1 MVKENGK
8 KMITIPET
16 DLVVHPLCLGTNV
29 FGWSSDETESHQVL
43 DAYAAHGGNF
53 LDTADV
59 YSQWKPGNQG
69 GESETIIGNW
79 LKNRDRSKI
88 VVATKVSMLNTR
100 PGLSAKNIL
109 AACDDSLRRLQT
121 DYIDIYYSHRD
132 ETETPMAETLGAYA
146 ELVAA
151 GKVRFIAASQHT
163 GARLQEALDISAAN
177 GFPSYIGLQ
186 DQYNLIY
193 RQPFESEQQPVL
205 AANHLSA
212 MPFYGLARGFLT
224 GKYRPG
230 VKVESVRA
238 EGVAEFYS
246 DKNWAVLDKVREI
259 AQERNLPVATIALA
273 WLRTNPQVSTPI
285 ASARTVEQLEE
296 IVQVVEL
303 NESELASLN
312 SLSA

>member
-1 MVKENGK
+1 
-8 KMITIPET
+8 
-16 DLVVHPLCLGTNV
+16 
-29 FGWSSDETESHQVL
+29 
-43 DAYAAHGGNF
+43 
-53 LDTADV
+53 
-59 YSQWKPGNQG
+59 
-69 GESETIIGNW
+69 
-79 LKNRDRSKI
+79 
-88 VVATKVSMLNTR
+88 
-100 PGLSAKNIL
+100 L

-132 ETETPMAETLGAYA
+132 ETETPMTETLGAYA

-151 GKVRFIAASQHT
+151 GKVRYIAASQHT

-177 GFPSYIGLQ
+177 GLPSYIGLQ

-205 AANHLSA
+205 AANNLSA
-212 MPFYGLARGFLT
+212 MPFYGLARGFLS

-238 EGVAEFYS
+238 EGVAEFYN
-246 DKNWAVLDKVREI
+246 DKNWAVLDKVRQI
-259 AQERNLPVATIALA
+259 AQERSVPVAAIALA
-273 WLRTNPQVSTPI
+273 WIRSNPQVSTPI

-296 IVQVVEL
+296 IVQIVEL
-303 NESELASLN
+303 NDAELASLN

>member
-1 MVKENGK
+1 
-8 KMITIPET
+8 MITIPET

-29 FGWSSDETESHQVL
+29 FGWSADEAESHQVL

-69 GESETIIGNW
+69 GESETIIGKW
-79 LKNRDRSKI
+79 LTKRDRSKI

-132 ETETPMAETLGAYA
+132 ETETPMEETLGAYA
-146 ELVAA
+146 ELIAA
-151 GKVRFIAASQHT
+151 GKVRYIAASQHT
-163 GARLQEALDISAAN
+163 GARLQQALDISAAN
-177 GFPSYIGLQ
+177 GLPSYIGLQ

-193 RQPFESEQQPVL
+193 RKPFESEQQPVL
-205 AANHLSA
+205 ANNNLSA
-212 MPFYGLARGFLT
+212 MPFYGLARGFLS

-238 EGVAEFYS
+238 EGVAEFYN
-246 DKNWAVLDKVREI
+246 DKNWAVLDRVREI
-259 AQERNLPVATIALA
+259 AQSHSVPVGAISLA
-273 WLRTNPQVSTPI
+273 WIRSNPQVSTPI

-303 NESELASLN
+303 TDAELASLN

>member
-1 MVKENGK
+1 
-8 KMITIPET
+8 MITIPET

-29 FGWSSDETESHQVL
+29 FGWSADEAESHQVL
-43 DAYAAHGGNF
+43 DAYAEHGGNF

-59 YSQWKPGNQG
+59 YSEWKPGNKG
-69 GESETIIGNW
+69 GESETIIGKW
-79 LKNRDRSKI
+79 LANRDRSKI
-88 VVATKVSMLNTR
+88 VVATKVSMLSTR

-132 ETETPMAETLGAYA
+132 STDTPLEETLGAYA

-151 GKVRFIAASQHT
+151 GKVRYIAASQHS

-205 AANHLSA
+205 ASNNLSVL
-212 MPFYGLARGFLT
+212 PFYGLARGFLS

-230 VKVESVRA
+230 IKVESVRA
-238 EGVAEFYS
+238 EGVAEFYN
-246 DKNWAVLDKVREI
+246 DKNWAILEKVREI
-259 AQERNLPVATIALA
+259 AQERKLPVATIALA
-273 WLRTNPQVSTPI
+273 WLRSNPQVSTPI

-303 NESELASLN
+303 SDAELASLN

>member
-1 MVKENGK
+1 
-8 KMITIPET
+8 MITIPET
-16 DLVVHPLCLGTNV
+16 DLAVHPLCLGTNV
-29 FGWSSDETESHQVL
+29 FGWSADETESHQVL

-79 LKNRDRSKI
+79 LTKRDRSKI

-132 ETETPMAETLGAYA
+132 EANTPMEETLGAYA

-151 GKVRFIAASQHT
+151 GKVRYIAASQHT
-163 GARLQEALDISAAN
+163 GARLQQALDISAAN
-177 GFPSYIGLQ
+177 GFPAYIALQ

-205 AANHLSA
+205 ANNNLSA
-212 MPFYGLARGFLT
+212 IPFYGLARGFLS
-224 GKYRPG
+224 GKYHPG

-238 EGVAEFYS
+238 EGVAEFYN

-259 AQERNLPVATIALA
+259 AQEHNAPVGAVSLA
-273 WLRTNPQVSTPI
+273 WIRSNPQVSTPI

-296 IVQVVEL
+296 IVQIVEL
-303 NESELASLN
+303 SDAELASLN

>member
-1 MVKENGK
+1 
-8 KMITIPET
+8 MITIPET

-29 FGWSSDETESHQVL
+29 FGWSSDEAESHQVL
-43 DAYAAHGGNF
+43 DAYAAHDGNF

-151 GKVRFIAASQHT
+151 GKVRYIAASQHT

-177 GFPSYIGLQ
+177 GLPSYIGLQ

-205 AANHLSA
+205 ATNNLSA
-212 MPFYGLARGFLT
+212 MPFYGLARGFLS

-238 EGVAEFYS
+238 EGVAEFYN
-246 DKNWAVLDKVREI
+246 DKNWAVLDRVREI
-259 AQERNLPVATIALA
+259 AQDHNVPVGAISLA
-273 WLRTNPQVSTPI
+273 WIRSNPQVSTPI

-296 IVQVVEL
+296 IVQIVEL
-303 NESELASLN
+303 NDVEVASLN

>member
-1 MVKENGK
+1 
-8 KMITIPET
+8 
-16 DLVVHPLCLGTNV
+16 
-29 FGWSSDETESHQVL
+29 VL

-79 LKNRDRSKI
+79 LTKRDRSKI

-151 GKVRFIAASQHT
+151 GKVRYIAASQHT

-177 GFPSYIGLQ
+177 GLPSYIGLQ

-205 AANHLSA
+205 ATNNLSA
-212 MPFYGLARGFLT
+212 MPFYGLARGFLS

-238 EGVAEFYS
+238 EGVAEFYN

-259 AQERNLPVATIALA
+259 AQERNMPVAAIALA
-273 WLRTNPQVSTPI
+273 WLRSNPQVSTPI

-296 IVQVVEL
+296 IVQIVEL
-303 NESELASLN
+303 SDAELASLN

>member
-1 MVKENGK
+1 
-8 KMITIPET
+8 MITIPET

-29 FGWSSDETESHQVL
+29 FGWSADETESHQVL
-43 DAYAAHGGNF
+43 NAYAAHGGNF

-69 GESETIIGNW
+69 GESEAIIGNW
-79 LKNRDRSKI
+79 LTKRDRSKI

-151 GKVRFIAASQHT
+151 GKVRYIAASQHT

-177 GFPSYIGLQ
+177 GLPSYIGLQ

-205 AANHLSA
+205 ATNNLSA
-212 MPFYGLARGFLT
+212 MPFYGLARGFLS

-238 EGVAEFYS
+238 EGVAEFYN

-259 AQERNLPVATIALA
+259 AQERNMPVAAIALA
-273 WLRTNPQVSTPI
+273 WLRSNPQVSTPI

-296 IVQVVEL
+296 IVQIVEL
-303 NESELASLN
+303 SDAELASLN

>member
-1 MVKENGK
+1 
-8 KMITIPET
+8 
-16 DLVVHPLCLGTNV
+16 
-29 FGWSSDETESHQVL
+29 
-43 DAYAAHGGNF
+43 
-53 LDTADV
+53 
-59 YSQWKPGNQG
+59 
-69 GESETIIGNW
+69 
-79 LKNRDRSKI
+79 
-88 VVATKVSMLNTR
+88 
-100 PGLSAKNIL
+100 
-109 AACDDSLRRLQT
+109 
-121 DYIDIYYSHRD
+121 
-132 ETETPMAETLGAYA
+132 MAETLGAYA

-151 GKVRFIAASQHT
+151 GKVRYIAASQHT

>member
-1 MVKENGK
+1 
-8 KMITIPET
+8 MITIPET
-16 DLVVHPLCLGTNV
+16 DLVVYPLCLGTNV
-29 FGWSSDETESHQVL
+29 FGWSADEAQSHQVL
-43 DAYAAHGGNF
+43 DAYTAHGGNF

-79 LKNRDRSKI
+79 LAKRDRSKL

-132 ETETPMAETLGAYA
+132 DAETPMAETLGAYA
-146 ELVAA
+146 ELIAA
-151 GKVRFIAASQHT
+151 GKVRYIAASQHT
-163 GARLQEALDISAAN
+163 GARLQQALDISAAN
-177 GFPSYIGLQ
+177 GLPSYIGLQ

-205 AANHLSA
+205 ANNNLSA
-212 MPFYGLARGFLT
+212 MPFYGLARGFLS

-238 EGVAEFYS
+238 EGVAEFYN
-246 DKNWAVLDKVREI
+246 DKNWAVLDRVREI
-259 AQERNLPVATIALA
+259 AENRNVPVPAIALA
-273 WLRTNPQVSTPI
+273 WLRSNPQVSTPI

-296 IVQVVEL
+296 IVQIVEL
-303 NESELASLN
+303 ANDELASLN

>member
-1 MVKENGK
+1 
-8 KMITIPET
+8 MITIPET

-29 FGWSSDETESHQVL
+29 FGWSSDEAESHQVL

-59 YSQWKPGNQG
+59 YSQWKPGNEG
-69 GESETIIGNW
+69 GESETIIGKW
-79 LKNRDRSKI
+79 LTKRDRSKI

-132 ETETPMAETLGAYA
+132 IAETPLEETLGAYA

-151 GKVRFIAASQHT
+151 GKVRYIAASQHT
-163 GARLQEALDISAAN
+163 GARLQEALNVSAAN
-177 GFPSYIGLQ
+177 GFPAYIALQ

-205 AANHLSA
+205 ANNNLSA
-212 MPFYGLARGFLT
+212 IPFYGLARGFLS

-238 EGVAEFYS
+238 EGVAEFYN

-259 AQERNLPVATIALA
+259 AQDHNVPVGAVSLA
-273 WLRTNPQVSTPI
+273 WIRSNPQVSTPI

-296 IVQVVEL
+296 IVQIVEL
-303 NESELASLN
+303 SDAELASLN

>member
-1 MVKENGK
+1 
-8 KMITIPET
+8 MITIPET

-29 FGWSSDETESHQVL
+29 FGWSADEAESHQVL
-43 DAYAAHGGNF
+43 DAYAAHNGNF

-79 LKNRDRSKI
+79 LTKRDRSKI

-132 ETETPMAETLGAYA
+132 ETETPMEETLGAYA
-146 ELVAA
+146 ELIAA
-151 GKVRFIAASQHT
+151 GKVRYIAASQHS
-163 GARLQEALDISAAN
+163 GARLQEALYISATN
-177 GFPSYIGLQ
+177 GLPSYIGLQ

-193 RQPFESEQQPVL
+193 RKPFETEQQPVL
-205 AANHLSA
+205 ANNNLSA
-212 MPFYGLARGFLT
+212 LPFYGLARGFLS

-230 VKVESVRA
+230 LKVESVRA
-238 EGVAEFYS
+238 EGVAEFYN

-259 AQERNLPVATIALA
+259 AQELNAPVAAVSLA
-273 WLRTNPQVSTPI
+273 WLRSNPQVSTPI

-296 IVQVVEL
+296 IVQIVEL
-303 NESELASLN
+303 SDEQLASLN

>member
-1 MVKENGK
+1 
-8 KMITIPET
+8 MITIPET
-16 DLVVHPLCLGTNV
+16 DLVAHPLCLGTNV
-29 FGWSSDETESHQVL
+29 FGWSADEAQSHQVL

-69 GESETIIGNW
+69 GESETIIGDW
-79 LKNRDRSKI
+79 LAKRDRSKL

-109 AACDDSLRRLQT
+109 AACDDSLSRLQT

-146 ELVAA
+146 ELIAA
-151 GKVRFIAASQHT
+151 GKVRYIAASQHT
-163 GARLQEALDISAAN
+163 GARLQQALDISAAN
-177 GFPSYIGLQ
+177 GLPFYIGLQ

-205 AANHLSA
+205 ANNNLSA
-212 MPFYGLARGFLT
+212 MPFYGLARGFLS

-230 VKVESVRA
+230 LKVESVRA
-238 EGVAEFYS
+238 EGVAEFYN
-246 DKNWAVLDKVREI
+246 DKNWAVLDRVREI
-259 AQERNLPVATIALA
+259 AEDRNVPVAAIALA
-273 WLRTNPQVSTPI
+273 WLRSNPQVSTPI

-296 IVQVVEL
+296 IVQIVEL
-303 NESELASLN
+303 ANDELASLN

>member
-1 MVKENGK
+1 
-8 KMITIPET
+8 MITIPET

-29 FGWSSDETESHQVL
+29 FGWSADETESHEVL
-43 DAYAAHGGNF
+43 NAYAAHGGNF

-69 GESETIIGNW
+69 GESETIIGKW
-79 LKNRDRSKI
+79 LTKRDRSKI

-132 ETETPMAETLGAYA
+132 ETETPMEETLGAYA
-146 ELVAA
+146 ELIAA
-151 GKVRFIAASQHT
+151 GKVRYIAASQHT
-163 GARLQEALDISAAN
+163 GASLQEALDISAAN
-177 GFPSYIGLQ
+177 GLPSYIGLQ

-193 RQPFESEQQPVL
+193 RKPFETEQQPVL
-205 AANHLSA
+205 ANNNLSA
-212 MPFYGLARGFLT
+212 LPFYGLARGFLS

-230 VKVESVRA
+230 LKVESVRA
-238 EGVAEFYS
+238 EGVAEFYN

-259 AQERNLPVATIALA
+259 AQELNAPVAAVSLA
-273 WLRTNPQVSTPI
+273 WLRSNPQVSTPI

-296 IVQVVEL
+296 IVQIVEL
-303 NESELASLN
+303 SDEQLASLN

>member
-1 MVKENGK
+1 
-8 KMITIPET
+8 MITIPET

-29 FGWSSDETESHQVL
+29 FGWSADEAESHQVL

-69 GESETIIGNW
+69 GESETIIGKW
-79 LKNRDRSKI
+79 LTKRDRSKI

-132 ETETPMAETLGAYA
+132 ETETPMEETLGAYA
-146 ELVAA
+146 ELIAA
-151 GKVRFIAASQHT
+151 GKVRYIAASQHT
-163 GARLQEALDISAAN
+163 GARLQQALDISAAN
-177 GFPSYIGLQ
+177 GLPAYIGLQ

-193 RQPFESEQQPVL
+193 RKPFESEQQPVL
-205 AANHLSA
+205 ANNNLSA
-212 MPFYGLARGFLT
+212 MPFYGLARGFLS

-238 EGVAEFYS
+238 EGVAEFYN
-246 DKNWAVLDKVREI
+246 DKNWAVLDRVREI
-259 AQERNLPVATIALA
+259 AQDHNVPVGAVSLA
-273 WLRTNPQVSTPI
+273 WIRSNPQVSTPI

-303 NESELASLN
+303 TDAELASLN

>member
-1 MVKENGK
+1 
-8 KMITIPET
+8 
-16 DLVVHPLCLGTNV
+16 
-29 FGWSSDETESHQVL
+29 VL

-79 LKNRDRSKI
+79 LTKRDRSKI

-151 GKVRFIAASQHT
+151 GKVRYIAASQHT

-177 GFPSYIGLQ
+177 GLPSYIGLQ

-205 AANHLSA
+205 AANNLSA
-212 MPFYGLARGFLT
+212 MPFYGLARGFLS

-238 EGVAEFYS
+238 EGVAEFYN
-246 DKNWAVLDKVREI
+246 DKNWAVLDKVRQI
-259 AQERNLPVATIALA
+259 AQERSVPVAAIALA
-273 WLRTNPQVSTPI
+273 WIRSNPQVSTPI

-296 IVQVVEL
+296 IVQIVEL
-303 NESELASLN
+303 NDAELASLN

>member
-1 MVKENGK
+1 
-8 KMITIPET
+8 MITIPET

-29 FGWSSDETESHQVL
+29 FGWSADETESHEVL
-43 DAYAAHGGNF
+43 NAYAAHGGNF

-69 GESETIIGNW
+69 GESETIIGKW
-79 LKNRDRSKI
+79 LTKRDRSKI

-132 ETETPMAETLGAYA
+132 ETETPMEETLGAYA
-146 ELVAA
+146 ELIAA
-151 GKVRFIAASQHT
+151 GKVRYIAASQHT

-177 GFPSYIGLQ
+177 GLPSYIGLQ

-193 RQPFESEQQPVL
+193 RKPFETEQQPVL
-205 AANHLSA
+205 ANNNLSA
-212 MPFYGLARGFLT
+212 LPFYGLARGFLS

-230 VKVESVRA
+230 LKVESVRA
-238 EGVAEFYS
+238 EGVAEFYN

-259 AQERNLPVATIALA
+259 AQELNAPVAAVSLA
-273 WLRTNPQVSTPI
+273 WLRSNPQVSTPI

-296 IVQVVEL
+296 IVQIVEL
-303 NESELASLN
+303 SDEQLASLN

>member
-1 MVKENGK
+1 
-8 KMITIPET
+8 MITIPET

-29 FGWSSDETESHQVL
+29 FGWSADEAESHQVL

-69 GESETIIGNW
+69 GESETIIGKW
-79 LKNRDRSKI
+79 LAKRDRSKI

-132 ETETPMAETLGAYA
+132 ETETPMEETLGAYA
-146 ELVAA
+146 ELIAA
-151 GKVRFIAASQHT
+151 GKVRYIAASQHT
-163 GARLQEALDISAAN
+163 GARLQQALDISAAN
-177 GFPSYIGLQ
+177 GLPSYIGLQ

-193 RQPFESEQQPVL
+193 REPFESEQQPVL
-205 AANHLSA
+205 ADNNLSA
-212 MPFYGLARGFLT
+212 MPFYGLARGFLS

-238 EGVAEFYS
+238 EGVAEFYN
-246 DKNWAVLDKVREI
+246 DKNWAVLDRVREI
-259 AQERNLPVATIALA
+259 AQDHNAPVGAISLA
-273 WLRTNPQVSTPI
+273 WIRSNPQVSTPI

-296 IVQVVEL
+296 IVQIVEL
-303 NESELASLN
+303 TDAELASLN

>member
-1 MVKENGK
+1 
-8 KMITIPET
+8 MITIPET

-29 FGWSSDETESHQVL
+29 FGWSADEVQSHQVL

-69 GESETIIGNW
+69 GDSETIIGKW
-79 LKNRDRSKI
+79 LTKRDRSKI
-88 VVATKVSMLNTR
+88 VIATKVSMLSTR

-109 AACDDSLRRLQT
+109 AACDESLKRLQT

-132 ETETPMAETLGAYA
+132 ETQTPMEETLGAYA
-146 ELVAA
+146 ELIAA
-151 GKVRFIAASQHT
+151 GKVRYIAASQHS
-163 GARLQEALDISAAN
+163 GARLQQALDISKAN
-177 GFPSYIGLQ
+177 GLPSYVGLQ

-193 RQPFESEQQPVL
+193 REPFESEQQPVL
-205 AANHLSA
+205 AKNHLSA
-212 MPFYGLARGFLT
+212 LPFYGLARGFLS

-230 VKVESVRA
+230 LKVESVRA
-238 EGVAEFYS
+238 EGVAEFYN
-246 DKNWAVLDKVREI
+246 DKNWAVLAKVREI
-259 AQERNLPVATIALA
+259 AGELNVPVAAVSLA
-273 WLRTNPQVSTPI
+273 WLRTNSQVSTPI

-296 IVQVVEL
+296 IVQIVEL
-303 NESELASLN
+303 NDAELASLN

>member
-1 MVKENGK
+1 
-8 KMITIPET
+8 MITIPET
-16 DLVVHPLCLGTNV
+16 DLVVYPLCLGTNV
-29 FGWSSDETESHQVL
+29 FGWSADEAQSHQVL

-79 LKNRDRSKI
+79 LAKRDRSKLVI
-88 VVATKVSMLNTR
+88 ATKVSMLNTR

-109 AACDDSLRRLQT
+109 AACDDSLRRLKT

-132 ETETPMAETLGAYA
+132 DAETPMAETLGAYA
-146 ELVAA
+146 ELIAA
-151 GKVRFIAASQHT
+151 GKVRYIAASQHT
-163 GARLQEALDISAAN
+163 GARLQQALDISAAN
-177 GFPSYIGLQ
+177 GLPSYIGLQ

-205 AANHLSA
+205 ANNNLSA
-212 MPFYGLARGFLT
+212 MPFYGLARGFLS

-238 EGVAEFYS
+238 EGVAEFYN
-246 DKNWAVLDKVREI
+246 DKNWAVLDRVREI
-259 AQERNLPVATIALA
+259 AQDRNVPVAAIALA
-273 WLRTNPQVSTPI
+273 WLRSNPQVSTPI

-296 IVQVVEL
+296 IVQIVEL
-303 NESELASLN
+303 ANDELASLN

>member
-1 MVKENGK
+1 
-8 KMITIPET
+8 MITIPET

-29 FGWSSDETESHQVL
+29 FGWSSDEAESHQVL

-69 GESETIIGNW
+69 GESETIIGKW
-79 LKNRDRSKI
+79 LTKRDRSKI

-100 PGLSAKNIL
+100 PGLSAENIL

-132 ETETPMAETLGAYA
+132 IAETPLEETLGAYA

-151 GKVRFIAASQHT
+151 GKVRYIAASQHT
-163 GARLQEALDISAAN
+163 GARLQEALNVSAAN
-177 GFPSYIGLQ
+177 GFPAYIALQ

-205 AANHLSA
+205 ANYNLSA
-212 MPFYGLARGFLT
+212 IPFYGLARGFLS

-230 VKVESVRA
+230 IKVESVRA
-238 EGVAEFYS
+238 EGVAEFYN

-259 AQERNLPVATIALA
+259 AQDHNVPVAAVSLA
-273 WLRTNPQVSTPI
+273 WIRSNPQVSTPI

-296 IVQVVEL
+296 IVLIVEL
-303 NESELASLN
+303 SNAELASLN

>member
-1 MVKENGK
+1 
-8 KMITIPET
+8 MITIPET

-29 FGWSSDETESHQVL
+29 FGWSADETESHEVL
-43 DAYAAHGGNF
+43 NAYAAHGGNF

-69 GESETIIGNW
+69 GESETIIGKW
-79 LKNRDRSKI
+79 LTKRDRSKI

-109 AACDDSLRRLQT
+109 AACDDSLLRLQT

-132 ETETPMAETLGAYA
+132 ETETPMEETLGAYA
-146 ELVAA
+146 ELIAA
-151 GKVRFIAASQHT
+151 GKVRYIAASQHT

-177 GFPSYIGLQ
+177 GLPSYIGLQ

-193 RQPFESEQQPVL
+193 RKPFETEQQPVL
-205 AANHLSA
+205 ANNNLSA
-212 MPFYGLARGFLT
+212 LPFYGLARGFLS

-230 VKVESVRA
+230 LKVESVRA
-238 EGVAEFYS
+238 EGVAEFYN

-259 AQERNLPVATIALA
+259 AQELDAPVAAVSLA
-273 WLRTNPQVSTPI
+273 WLRSNPQVSTPI

-296 IVQVVEL
+296 IVQIVEL
-303 NESELASLN
+303 SDEQLASLN

>member
-1 MVKENGK
+1 
-8 KMITIPET
+8 MITIPET

-69 GESETIIGNW
+69 GESETIIGKW
-79 LKNRDRSKI
+79 LTKRDRSKI

-100 PGLSAKNIL
+100 PGLSAENIL

-132 ETETPMAETLGAYA
+132 IAETPLEETLGAYA

-151 GKVRFIAASQHT
+151 GKVRYIAASQHT
-163 GARLQEALDISAAN
+163 GARLQQALNVSAAN
-177 GFPSYIGLQ
+177 GFPAYIALQ

-205 AANHLSA
+205 ANNNLSA
-212 MPFYGLARGFLT
+212 IPFYGLARGFLS

-238 EGVAEFYS
+238 EGVAEFYN

-259 AQERNLPVATIALA
+259 AQDRNVPVGAVSLA
-273 WLRTNPQVSTPI
+273 WIRSNPQVSTPI

-296 IVQVVEL
+296 IVQIVEL
-303 NESELASLN
+303 SDAELASLN

>member
-1 MVKENGK
+1 
-8 KMITIPET
+8 MITIPET

-29 FGWSSDETESHQVL
+29 FGWSSDEAESHQVL

-59 YSQWKPGNQG
+59 YSQWKPGNVG
-69 GESETIIGNW
+69 GESETIIGKW
-79 LKNRDRSKI
+79 LTKRDRSKI

-100 PGLSAKNIL
+100 PGLSAENIL

-132 ETETPMAETLGAYA
+132 IAETPLEETLGAYA
-146 ELVAA
+146 ELVTA
-151 GKVRFIAASQHT
+151 GKVRYIAASQHT
-163 GARLQEALDISAAN
+163 GARLQEALNVSAAN
-177 GFPSYIGLQ
+177 GFPAYIALQ

-205 AANHLSA
+205 ADNNLSA
-212 MPFYGLARGFLT
+212 IPFYGLARGFLS

-238 EGVAEFYS
+238 EGVAEFYN

-259 AQERNLPVATIALA
+259 AQDHNVPVGAVSLA
-273 WLRTNPQVSTPI
+273 WIRSNPQVSTPI

-296 IVQVVEL
+296 IVQIIEL
-303 NESELASLN
+303 SDAELASLN